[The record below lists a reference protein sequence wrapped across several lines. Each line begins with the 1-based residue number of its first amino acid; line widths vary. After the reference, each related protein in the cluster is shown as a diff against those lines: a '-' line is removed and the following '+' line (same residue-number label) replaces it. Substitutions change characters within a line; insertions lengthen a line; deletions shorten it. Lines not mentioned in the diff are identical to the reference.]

1 MNAPQNVQDAR
12 SEEFV
17 SKSMIYPCRMFAFV
31 VEAYSEQSFAT
42 LATRHAGN
50 SPPSSLPQTA
60 PNMRICSEYA
70 PKTAYSC
77 RIIHSAHKSQVMRK
91 T

>member
-1 MNAPQNVQDAR
+1 VNAPQNVQDAR

-50 SPPSSLPQTA
+50 SPPSGPSKTA
-60 PNMRICSEYA
+60 PICKYAANMRR
-70 PKTAYSC
+70 KLH
-77 RIIHSAHKSQVMRK
+77 IHAA
-91 T
+91 